1 MKKAVIFI
9 TVLLFLYSLPA
20 AAGIFSLDPAH
31 TQVGFSVKHMMITNV
46 KGTFGAFKG
55 GFELDESGAL
65 VSTNID
71 IEAASIDT
79 NIEKRDN
86 HLRSPDFFDV
96 ATFPKITFKSIS
108 VKKNGVKGFIAI
120 GELTIR
126 KVTQKVSLEGEISGP
141 IKDPCGNIRAGFWA
155 KGRINRK
162 DFGLTWNKILESGGV
177 LVGDK
182 VEILLEGEGILKK

>member
-1 MKKAVIFI
+1 MKKAVIFV
-9 TVLLFLYSLPA
+9 TALLFLYSLPA
-20 AAGIFSLDPAH
+20 AAGIFSLDPEH

-46 KGTFGAFKG
+46 KGLFGAFKG
-55 GFELDESGAL
+55 GFEIDESGAL
-65 VSTNID
+65 ISANID
-71 IEAASIDT
+71 IEASSIDT
-79 NIEKRDN
+79 KIEKRDN

-108 VKKNGVKGFIAI
+108 VKKNGGKGFIAT

-126 KVTQKVSLEGEISGP
+126 EVTQKVSLEGEILGP
-141 IKDPCGNIRAGFWA
+141 IKDPWGNLRAGFWA

-162 DFGLTWNKILESGGV
+162 DFGLIWNKVLESGGV

>member
-9 TVLLFLYSLPA
+9 TTLLFLYSLPA

-108 VKKNGVKGFIAI
+108 VKKSGVKGFIAI

-141 IKDPCGNIRAGFWA
+141 IKDPWGNIRAGFWA

>member
-1 MKKAVIFI
+1 
-9 TVLLFLYSLPA
+9 
-20 AAGIFSLDPAH
+20 
-31 TQVGFSVKHMMITNV
+31 MMITNV

-55 GFELDESGAL
+55 GFALDESSAL
-65 VSTNID
+65 VSTNVE

-108 VKKNGVKGFIAI
+108 VKKSSGKGFNAI

-126 KVTQKVSLEGEISGP
+126 KVTQKISLEGEISGP
-141 IKDPCGNIRAGFWA
+141 IKDPWGNLRAGFWA

-177 LVGDK
+177 LVGEE